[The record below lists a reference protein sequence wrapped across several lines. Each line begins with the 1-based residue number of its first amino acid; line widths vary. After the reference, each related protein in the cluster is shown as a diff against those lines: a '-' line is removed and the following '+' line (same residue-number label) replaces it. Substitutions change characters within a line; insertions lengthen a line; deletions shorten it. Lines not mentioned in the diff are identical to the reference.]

1 MRNLLSDLCIEAESH
16 TCMAMFMA
24 RAFDDLYSSSD
35 GSSRSSGSGSTEEQ
49 QRKEELFRVGVSVS
63 KYFVTK
69 RLPGFI
75 YECMEV
81 LGTYYCICTTRL
93 TCMIILPLD
102 ERERERE
109 RESQV
114 NIANHII
121 HQSNDAAV
129 DLLVIISIIIINHHH
144 LYHKQSILSPSLS

>member
-1 MRNLLSDLCIEAESH
+1 MRNLLSDLCIEAESQ

-35 GSSRSSGSGSTEEQ
+35 GSGGSSDSAEEQ
-49 QRKEELFRVGVSVS
+49 QRREELFRVGVSVS

-81 LGTYYCICTTRL
+81 LGTAY
-93 TCMIILPLD
+93 
-102 ERERERE
+102 
-109 RESQV
+109 V
-114 NIANHII
+114 
-121 HQSNDAAV
+121 
-129 DLLVIISIIIINHHH
+129 LLGLRV
-144 LYHKQSILSPSLS
+144 